1 MESLYQRLLMKY
13 SAVHNKAKT
22 GRLNVRVLAAMAIV
36 FQPALVLADPP
47 PAAPIDTLRAATPS
61 NGSPIDAYPDRYA
74 LPETTSSPVARARTP
89 MDMRSETST
98 MLAAYAFS
106 RPSSPEEFLVYLR
119 ELEEVPF
126 LTLWEGTSTRVFFG
140 LDEDRH
146 PGLHFSPRRD

>member
-1 MESLYQRLLMKY
+1 MEFLYQRLLMKY
-13 SAVHNKAKT
+13 SAVHNTAKT

-61 NGSPIDAYPDRYA
+61 DGSPINAYPDRYA
-74 LPETTSSPVARARTP
+74 LPKTTSSPVARARAAAE
-89 MDMRSETST
+89 MRSETST
-98 MLAAYAFS
+98 MLAAYAFN

-126 LTLWEGTSTRVFFG
+126 LTLWEGNSTRVFFG

>member
-1 MESLYQRLLMKY
+1 MKY
-13 SAVHNKAKT
+13 SAVHNTIKT
-22 GRLNVRVLAAMAIV
+22 GAVTLRAWTAFAVI

-47 PAAPIDTLRAATPS
+47 PAAPADALRAATPTV
-61 NGSPIDAYPDRYA
+61 GSPIDAYPDRYA
-74 LPETTSSPVARARTP
+74 LPEKASSPVALGSTQAALL
-89 MDMRSETST
+89 SETST
-98 MLAAYAFS
+98 MMAAYAFN

-126 LTLWEGTSTRVFFG
+126 LTLWEGNSTRVFFG